1 VSRLRL
7 AVLFFAGLL
16 LLAACGPD
24 PWGKYHYTNPSDF
37 YYAFPPTEGL
47 RGPPPLLVVYLGG
60 GRSERDC
67 IDLFYEF
74 VTEKGIA
81 LLCPWVEGRDGLDD
95 RLNVETELAAILGQI
110 YTSNVFEDKFY
121 LAGFGDA
128 GGFVLEYGL
137 KYPSAVR
144 AVSVMSVETYPEMAI
159 PFGAPPVQLL
169 AGESDEEGLA
179 KARAQEEIW
188 RSTGM
193 AVRVVPVDGNGRAP
207 SVGFAR
213 LTTDLID
220 QISR

>member
-1 VSRLRL
+1 MSRLRL
-7 AVLFFAGLL
+7 AILLFAGLP

-24 PWGKYHYTNPSDF
+24 PWGSYHYTNPSDY
-37 YYAFPPTEGL
+37 YYAFPPTDRL

-74 VTEKGIA
+74 AAEQGIA
-81 LLCPWVEGRDGLDD
+81 LLCPWVEGRDGLED
-95 RLNVETELAAILGQI
+95 RLKVETELAAILSQI

-128 GGFVLEYGL
+128 GDFVLEYGL
-137 KYPSAVR
+137 KYPGAVR
-144 AVSVMSVETYPEMAI
+144 AVSAMSVEAYPENPI
-159 PFGAPPVQLL
+159 PFGVPPAQLL
-169 AGESDEEGLA
+169 VGESDDDGLA
-179 KARAQEEIW
+179 RAQAQEEIW
-188 RSTGM
+188 RSAGM
-193 AVRVVPVDGNGRAP
+193 SVRVVPVDGNGRAP
-207 SVGFAR
+207 SIGFAR